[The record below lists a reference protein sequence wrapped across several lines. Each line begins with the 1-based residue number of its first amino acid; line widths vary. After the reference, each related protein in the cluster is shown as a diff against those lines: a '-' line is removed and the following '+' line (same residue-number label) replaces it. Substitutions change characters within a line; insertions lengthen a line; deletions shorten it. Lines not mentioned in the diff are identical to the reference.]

1 VIYVVK
7 NIIGLWAWKKTDKI
21 VAIFWD
27 ASHTVLRVFM
37 LFDQVRNQ
45 AFVFTRQ
52 PGKGDG

>member
-1 VIYVVK
+1 VIYNIK
-7 NIIGLWAWKKTDKI
+7 KIIGLWAWKETDKI

-45 AFVFTRQ
+45 AFVFTRH
-52 PGKGDG
+52 PGKRNR